1 MGIRARAAAALAAY
15 ALALVAQLALPLIA
29 HAETTTATNATEVL
43 NETVG
48 FVDQLKTY
56 TVRLALGFAGIGV
69 VIGAVEWR
77 FMGKSIV
84 EALKAAAIPI
94 IIAIGFG
101 VIAFFARFIH

>member
-15 ALALVAQLALPLIA
+15 VLALAAQLAIA
-29 HAETTTATNATEVL
+29 HAETTTAANATEVL
-43 NETVG
+43 KETVG
-48 FVDQLKTY
+48 LVDQLKTY
-56 TVRLALGFAGIGV
+56 AVRLALGFAGIGV

-77 FMGKSIV
+77 FMGKSIA